1 MKDRERER
9 VNNTYFKSSF
19 KMILIIIIIIK
30 HASGHMTSSS
40 THCMYTYLLTDI
52 SMVEALP
59 IADNCFKDLR

>member
-1 MKDRERER
+1 
-9 VNNTYFKSSF
+9 
-19 KMILIIIIIIK
+19 MILIIIIIIK

-40 THCMYTYLLTDI
+40 THCMYTNLLTDI